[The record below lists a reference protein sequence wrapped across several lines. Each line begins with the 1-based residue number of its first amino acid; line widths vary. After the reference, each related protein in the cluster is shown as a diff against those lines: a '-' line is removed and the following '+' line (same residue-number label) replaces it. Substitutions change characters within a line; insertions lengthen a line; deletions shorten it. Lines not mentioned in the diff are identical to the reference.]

1 MFEGVH
7 IEKALWSTL
16 DDMLEYVSCPE
27 SLFLFFTLD
36 HQNYSQWLFQLSAN
50 WKFTKDF
57 VNSIEQIYGEKNYK
71 IKGKGGIIRLS
82 DNPSSLQK

>member
-1 MFEGVH
+1 MFGGVH

-36 HQNYSQWLFQLSAN
+36 HQNYSQWLSQLSAN

-57 VNSIEQIYGEKNYK
+57 QIYQLNKYMEKK
-71 IKGKGGIIRLS
+71 ITK
-82 DNPSSLQK
+82 

>member
-1 MFEGVH
+1 MFGGVH

-36 HQNYSQWLFQLSAN
+36 HQKYSQWLFQLSAN

-57 VNSIEQIYGEKNYK
+57 QIYQLNKYMEKK
-71 IKGKGGIIRLS
+71 ITK
-82 DNPSSLQK
+82 